1 MGSDRRNYRQ
11 VSPNTTFLIM
21 LTIENYKK
29 INNQWFGDW
38 QIGKIIE
45 EKNYYGLQAFHK
57 EGKRSIT
64 IVIFREERIE
74 GEYFE
79 TAYKIAMMDDSKS
92 ANDSIEDIIYKS
104 VLEDMELFGESLV
117 HYLNTL

>member
-1 MGSDRRNYRQ
+1 
-11 VSPNTTFLIM
+11 M
-21 LTIENYKK
+21 LTIQNFKK
-29 INNQWFGDW
+29 IQNRYFGDW

-45 EKNYYGLQAFHK
+45 EGTHYALQAFHK
-57 EGKRSIT
+57 SGKRSIT

-79 TAYKIAMMDDSKS
+79 TAYQITMLDDAKGISE
-92 ANDSIEDIIYKS
+92 AIDDIIYKA

-117 HYLNTL
+117 HYFNTL

>member
-1 MGSDRRNYRQ
+1 
-11 VSPNTTFLIM
+11 M

-29 INNQWFGDW
+29 IKNRWFGDW

-45 EKNYYGLQAFHK
+45 EGTHYALQSFHK
-57 EGKRSIT
+57 SGKRSIT

-79 TAYKIAMMDDSKS
+79 TAYQISMLDDSKS
-92 ANDSIEDIIYKS
+92 VMEAIDDIIYKS

>member
-1 MGSDRRNYRQ
+1 
-11 VSPNTTFLIM
+11 M
-21 LTIENYKK
+21 LTIENYNK
-29 INNQWFGDW
+29 IKNRWFGDW

-45 EKNYYGLQAFHK
+45 DPTHYALQAFHK
-57 EGKRSIT
+57 EGKRTIT

-79 TAYKIAMMDDSKS
+79 TAYQISMLDDAKGISE
-92 ANDSIEDIIYKS
+92 AIDDIIYKA

-117 HYLNTL
+117 HYFNTL

>member
-1 MGSDRRNYRQ
+1 
-11 VSPNTTFLIM
+11 M
-21 LTIENYKK
+21 LTIENYNK
-29 INNQWFGDW
+29 IKNRWFENW

-45 EKNYYGLQAFHK
+45 DPTHYALQPFHK
-57 EGKRSIT
+57 EGKRTIT

-79 TAYKIAMMDDSKS
+79 TAYQISMLDDAKGISE
-92 ANDSIEDIIYKS
+92 AIDDIIYKA

>member
-1 MGSDRRNYRQ
+1 
-11 VSPNTTFLIM
+11 M

-29 INNQWFGDW
+29 IKNRWFGDW

-45 EKNYYGLQAFHK
+45 ENSHYALQAFHK
-57 EGKRSIT
+57 EGKRSVT

-79 TAYKIAMMDDSKS
+79 TAYIIAMLDDSKGLGETI
-92 ANDSIEDIIYKS
+92 DDIIYKS

>member
-1 MGSDRRNYRQ
+1 M
-11 VSPNTTFLIM
+11 LI
-21 LTIENYKK
+21 IENYKK
-29 INNQWFGDW
+29 IKNRWFGDW
-38 QIGKIIE
+38 QIGKIME
-45 EKNYYGLQAFHK
+45 EPTHYALQAFHR

-64 IVIFREERIE
+64 IVIFREDKID

-79 TAYKIAMMDDSKS
+79 TAYQISMMDDSKGIS
-92 ANDSIEDIIYKS
+92 EVIDDIIYKA

>member
-1 MGSDRRNYRQ
+1 
-11 VSPNTTFLIM
+11 M

-29 INNQWFGDW
+29 IRNRWFGDW

-45 EKNYYGLQAFHK
+45 EPTHYALQAFHK

-64 IVIFREERIE
+64 IVIFREEKIE

-79 TAYKIAMMDDSKS
+79 TAYQIAMMDDNKGSS
-92 ANDSIEDIIYKS
+92 SIIEDIIYKS
-104 VLEDMELFGESLV
+104 ILEDMELFGESLV

>member
-1 MGSDRRNYRQ
+1 
-11 VSPNTTFLIM
+11 M
-21 LTIENYKK
+21 LTIENYNK
-29 INNQWFGDW
+29 IKNRWFGDW

-45 EKNYYGLQAFHK
+45 DPTHYALQAFHK
-57 EGKRSIT
+57 EGKRTIT

-79 TAYKIAMMDDSKS
+79 TAYQISMLDDAKGISE
-92 ANDSIEDIIYKS
+92 AIDNIIYKA